1 MTRGIREKKGGKASS
16 YFPFSAHTSFLS
28 SVLRRKRKSG
38 RKRKKEVYCTLIS
51 PSSSSSPILA
61 HEARES
67 LVVVQ

>member
-28 SVLRRKRKSG
+28 SVPRRKRKSG

-51 PSSSSSPILA
+51 PSSFSPILA